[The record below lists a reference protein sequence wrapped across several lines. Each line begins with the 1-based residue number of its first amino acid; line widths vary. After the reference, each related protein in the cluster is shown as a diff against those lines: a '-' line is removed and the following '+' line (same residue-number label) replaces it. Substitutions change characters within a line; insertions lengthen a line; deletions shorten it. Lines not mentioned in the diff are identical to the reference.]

1 MKTSRRQAIK
11 LAVSATAALG
21 TIEGLCGQV
30 ARAAQEA
37 ASAAADRGW
46 LRRDQFEACRGEMVI
61 VHTSS
66 RSITLWLMAVDDV
79 PSAHYTGA
87 VADQS
92 SFVVLFQG
100 PDSPKLAQGT
110 YQVESRTL
118 GRFPLFLVPDWTYP
132 SVTTYAATFNRV
144 APSIVRLA
152 PRPSKVRNKEHQQKG
167 GAHR

>member
-11 LAVSATAALG
+11 LAVCATAALG

-37 ASAAADRGW
+37 TPAGAERGW

-61 VHTSS
+61 VRTSS

-79 PSAHYTGA
+79 PSAPYTGA

-100 PDSPKLAQGT
+100 PDLPKLAQGT

-118 GRFPLFLVPDWTYP
+118 GRFPLFLVPEWTYP
-132 SVTTYAATFNRV
+132 SVTTYSATFNRV
-144 APSIVRLA
+144 APSSVRFA
-152 PRPSKVRNKEHQQKG
+152 PRSPTVRDKKHQPNG
-167 GAHR
+167 RAHR

>member
-37 ASAAADRGW
+37 APAAADRGW

-110 YQVESRTL
+110 YQVESRTSL
-118 GRFPLFLVPDWTYP
+118 SGGNWTVLYSFPGD
-132 SVTTYAATFNRV
+132 NQ
-144 APSIVRLA
+144 
-152 PRPSKVRNKEHQQKG
+152 PRAFTNGTAINASSFFRIRAQ
-167 GAHR
+167 